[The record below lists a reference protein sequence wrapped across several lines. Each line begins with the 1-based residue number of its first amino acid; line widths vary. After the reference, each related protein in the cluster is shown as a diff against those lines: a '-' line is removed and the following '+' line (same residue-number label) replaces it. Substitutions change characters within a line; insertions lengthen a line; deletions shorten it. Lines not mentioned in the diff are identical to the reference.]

1 MLIFADD
8 MLGLQQKKHLK
19 RYLALFVASILLFL
33 IYLHIYTA
41 VLGWELPKTKSLRRR
56 NASLLTRVEVLSHTI
71 DEYSQTL
78 NALELRDEDIYRS
91 IFGLASI
98 PSQVRESGLRKD
110 SHYGELEEQL
120 RNGNVSSLRRRADV
134 LLKKSYV
141 QSKSYDEIEL
151 MLNTAD
157 NMATSIPA
165 ICPVAPD
172 KYRISSTYGYRRHPV
187 LGYSRLHS
195 GMDFALKPGNPV
207 YVTGD
212 GVVEE
217 VKVEMRGYGRQV
229 VVNHGF
235 GYKTRYAHL
244 KEILV
249 TEGMKVKRGE
259 QIATTGNSGLSS
271 GPHLH
276 YEVLYKGKNV
286 NPAPY
291 FDRDI
296 TPEQYSDMLDKSG
309 GPMSGFYIHPSHR
322 KRK

>member
-1 MLIFADD
+1 
-8 MLGLQQKKHLK
+8 MLGLQQKKHLR
-19 RYLALFVASILLFL
+19 RYLALFAASILLFI

-98 PSQVRESGLRKD
+98 PPQVRESGLRKD

-134 LLKKSYV
+134 LLKKAYV

-165 ICPVAPD
+165 ICPVAPG

-309 GPMSGFYIHPSHR
+309 GPMSGFYVHPSHR

>member
-1 MLIFADD
+1 MSGFW
-8 MLGLQQKKHLK
+8 QKKHLK
-19 RYLALFVASILLFL
+19 RYLALFGASVLMFFIH
-33 IYLHIYTA
+33 LHIYTV

-56 NASLLTRVEVLSHTI
+56 NAALMTRVEVLSHRI
-71 DEYSQTL
+71 DEYSQSL

-98 PSQVRESGLRKD
+98 SSDVRESGLRRD
-110 SHYGELEEQL
+110 SQYAELDEQM
-120 RNGNVSSLRRRADV
+120 RNENVSSLRRRADII
-134 LLKKSYV
+134 LKKAYV

-165 ICPVAPD
+165 ICPVPPD
-172 KYRISSTYGYRRHPV
+172 KCRISSPYGYRRHPV

-195 GMDFALKPGNPV
+195 GIDFALKPGNPV
-207 YVTGD
+207 YVSGD

-217 VKVEMRGYGRQV
+217 VIVEMRGYGRQV
-229 VVNHGF
+229 VINHGF

-259 QIATTGNSGLSS
+259 QIATTGNTGLTS

-276 YEVLYKGKNV
+276 YEVIYKGRNV

-296 TPEQYSDMLDKSG
+296 TPEQYAGMLDRSG
-309 GPMSGFYIHPSHR
+309 SHLSDRFYIHPSHR